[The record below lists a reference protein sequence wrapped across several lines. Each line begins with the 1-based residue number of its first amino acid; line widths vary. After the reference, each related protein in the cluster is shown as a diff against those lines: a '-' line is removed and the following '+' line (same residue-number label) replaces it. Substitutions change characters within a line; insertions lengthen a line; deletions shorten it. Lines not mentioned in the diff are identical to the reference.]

1 VTAVG
6 GPVIQLA
13 GGRIGCWNVAVDR
26 AAVLAKFNDQL
37 RRNPAAEPGSRVERD
52 EHLTRVISAGEGW
65 SGVLWSDLAGLDP
78 AGADAM
84 IAAEVRRFTDLGR
97 PWEWKYYSYD
107 QPADLPGRLAAAG
120 LAAEP
125 AETLLVAEVARL
137 DLDVRPPA
145 GVDLV
150 PVAGADGA
158 AAVVR
163 VHNEVFGGDHA
174 AVGAAITAAL
184 QSRPIPVQ
192 AVVATAGDVAI
203 SAGRV
208 DFPDGSD
215 FASLWGGGTLPA
227 WRGRGVFRSL
237 VAYRARLARERGYRY
252 LQVDASPDSRPILQ
266 RLGFTELATTTP
278 FAGPGG
284 ATPACN
290 GGR

>member
-1 VTAVG
+1 M
-6 GPVIQLA
+6 
-13 GGRIGCWNVAVDR
+13 
-26 AAVLAKFNDQL
+26 LAKFNDQL
-37 RRNPAAEPGSRVERD
+37 RRNPAAAAGSRVERD
-52 EHLTRVISAGEGW
+52 EHVTRVISAGDGW
-65 SGVLWSDLAGLDP
+65 SGVLWSDLAALGP
-78 AGADAM
+78 AGAGAV
-84 IAAEVRRFTDLGR
+84 IAAEVRRFAGLGR

-107 QPADLPGRLAAAG
+107 QPADLPGRLTEAG

-125 AETLLVAEVARL
+125 AETLLVAEIAQL

-145 GVDLV
+145 GVELV
-150 PVAGADGA
+150 PVTGADGA
-158 AAVVR
+158 EAVVR
-163 VHNEVFGGDHA
+163 VHDEVFGGDHA

-184 QSRPIPVQ
+184 LSQPRPVQ
-192 AVVATAGDVAI
+192 AVVAQAGDVAI

-266 RLGFTELATTTP
+266 RLGFADLATTTP
-278 FAGPGG
+278 FAGPAGG
-284 ATPACN
+284 N
-290 GGR
+290 L

>member
-1 VTAVG
+1 MLT
-6 GPVIQLA
+6 
-13 GGRIGCWNVAVDR
+13 
-26 AAVLAKFNDQL
+26 KFNDQL
-37 RRNPAAEPGSRVERD
+37 RRNPAAEAGSRVERD
-52 EHLTRVISAGEGW
+52 EHVTRVISAGNGW
-65 SGVLWSDLAGLDP
+65 SGVLWSDLAALGP
-78 AGADAM
+78 AGTGAV
-84 IAAEVRRFTDLGR
+84 IAAEVRRFAGLGR

-107 QPADLPGRLAAAG
+107 QPADLPGRLTEAG

-125 AETLLVAEVARL
+125 AETLLVAEIAQL

-145 GVDLV
+145 GVELV
-150 PVAGADGA
+150 PVTGADGA

-163 VHNEVFGGDHA
+163 VHDEVFGGDHA
-174 AVGAAITAAL
+174 AAGAAITAAL
-184 QSRPIPVQ
+184 LAQPRPVQ
-192 AVVATAGDVAI
+192 AVVAQAGGAAI

-266 RLGFTELATTTP
+266 RLGFAELATTTP
-278 FAGPGG
+278 FAGPAGG
-284 ATPACN
+284 N
-290 GGR
+290 L

>member
-1 VTAVG
+1 LAA
-6 GPVIQLA
+6 GP
-13 GGRIGCWNVAVDR
+13 IGCWNVAVDR
-26 AAVLAKFNDQL
+26 AAVLTKFNDQL
-37 RRNPAAEPGSRVERD
+37 RRNPAAEPGARVERD
-52 EHLTRVISAGEGW
+52 ERVTRVVSAGDGW
-65 SGVLWSDLAGLDP
+65 SGVLWSDLAGLGPAD
-78 AGADAM
+78 AGAV

-125 AETLLVAEVARL
+125 VETLLVAEIAQL
-137 DLDVRPPA
+137 DLDVPPPA
-145 GVDLV
+145 GVELV
-150 PVAGADGA
+150 PVTGADGA

-163 VHNEVFGGDHA
+163 VHDEVFGGDHA
-174 AVGAAITAAL
+174 AIGAAITAAL
-184 QSRPIPVQ
+184 QRQPRPVQ
-192 AVVATAGDVAI
+192 AVVAAAGDGAI

-278 FAGPGG
+278 FAGTGG
-284 ATPACN
+284 GN
-290 GGR
+290 L

>member
-1 VTAVG
+1 
-6 GPVIQLA
+6 
-13 GGRIGCWNVAVDR
+13 VDR

-52 EHLTRVISAGEGW
+52 EHLTRVISAGDGW

-78 AGADAM
+78 AGAGAM

-163 VHNEVFGGDHA
+163 VHDEVFGGDHA
-174 AVGAAITAAL
+174 AAGAAITAAL
-184 QSRPIPVQ
+184 QSRPSPVQ

-252 LQVDASPDSRPILQ
+252 LQVDASPDSRPILK

-284 ATPACN
+284 GN
-290 GGR
+290 L

>member
-1 VTAVG
+1 VAALDRP

-13 GGRIGCWNVAVDR
+13 VGRTGCWNVAVDR

-37 RRNPAAEPGSRVERD
+37 RRNPAAEAGSRVERD
-52 EHLTRVISAGEGW
+52 EHVTRVICAGDGW
-65 SGVLWSDLAGLDP
+65 SGVVWSDLAALDP
-78 AGADAM
+78 AGADTV
-84 IAAEVRRFTDLGR
+84 IAAEVRRFAGLGR
-97 PWEWKYYSYD
+97 SWEWKYYSYD

-125 AETLLVAEVARL
+125 AETLLVAEIAQL

-145 GVDLV
+145 GVELV
-150 PVAGADGA
+150 PVTGADGA

-163 VHNEVFGGDHA
+163 VHDEVFGGDHA
-174 AVGAAITAAL
+174 TVGAAITAAL
-184 QSRPIPVQ
+184 PAQPRPVQ
-192 AVVATAGDVAI
+192 AVVAQAGGVAI

-237 VAYRARLARERGYRY
+237 VAYRARLAQERGYRY
-252 LQVDASPDSRPILQ
+252 LQVDASPDSRPILR

-278 FAGPGG
+278 FAGPAGDL
-284 ATPACN
+284 
-290 GGR
+290 